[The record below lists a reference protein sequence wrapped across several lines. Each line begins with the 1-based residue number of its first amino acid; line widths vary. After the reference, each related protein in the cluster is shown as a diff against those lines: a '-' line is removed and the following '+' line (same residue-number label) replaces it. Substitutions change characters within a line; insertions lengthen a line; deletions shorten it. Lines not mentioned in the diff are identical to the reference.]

1 MKKLLLGLSFL
12 FCFQIVSSAQYG
24 ISIAYKPISAP
35 NWETIIAEH
44 KIYEPSSFEITPLS
58 QGIHFGV
65 DYWFRLKKHRV
76 EFVPELSIARFTRMW
91 EKETINDQITS
102 NFFGFHVNTNFYVFD
117 LKGDCDCPTF
127 SKDGTLISKGFHFI
141 VNTGLIRH
149 NVETSIDDP
158 STDPALSFDVESY
171 TFRGGIGVG
180 LDIGLTELI
189 TLSPHILVSRNFGV
203 NAINFTDFTPADTIS
218 SSSLNQLNIG
228 LRLIFR
234 PDYQKPNFG
243 YR

>member
-1 MKKLLLGLSFL
+1 MKSTLLIIIGLFL
-12 FCFQIVSSAQYG
+12 SHMGTAQFGLAVRYQ
-24 ISIAYKPISAP
+24 SNNAP
-35 NWETIIAEH
+35 GWENEFIGS
-44 KIYEPSSFEITPLS
+44 PEIESNGLEYALN
-58 QGIHFGV
+58 
-65 DYWFRLKKHRV
+65 YWFRLKNYRV
-76 EFVPELSIARFTRMW
+76 EFLPEITYANSSNTFPFETSIVPVLTGYNRTSIGLGLNT
-91 EKETINDQITS
+91 QIYPLD
-102 NFFGFHVNTNFYVFD
+102 FE
-117 LKGDCDCPTF
+117 GDCDCPTF